1 MQKAAAS
8 DRALRRARI
17 SWEQS
22 QEDLRIA
29 KSRIRDSPE
38 VSCLQSTQVA
48 INALG
53 SVLEAQGH
61 FQLPAFSSVEMLDAC
76 VSIVADLESIR
87 SQCYVLDSML
97 ERDMLGKA
105 RQKNVRFTPAFAKTC
120 QRAAG
125 DILSEI
131 RKFWSQIPT
140 PRTTS

>member
-1 MQKAAAS
+1 MQKASAS
-8 DRALRRARI
+8 DRAIRRARV
-17 SWEQS
+17 SWEQA

-38 VSCLQSTQVA
+38 VSCLQATQAA
-48 INALG
+48 INAFS

-76 VSIVADLESIR
+76 VTVAPDLESIR

-97 ERDMLGKA
+97 ERDVLGKA

-120 QRAAG
+120 HRAAEG
-125 DILSEI
+125 ILNEI
-131 RKFWSQIPT
+131 RKFWSQ
-140 PRTTS
+140 

>member
-8 DRALRRARI
+8 DRALQRARV

-38 VSCLQSTQVA
+38 VSCLQSTQAA
-48 INALG
+48 INALS

-76 VSIVADLESIR
+76 VSVVPALESVR

-97 ERDMLGKA
+97 ERDVLGKA

-120 QRAAG
+120 HRSAEG
-125 DILSEI
+125 ILNEI
-131 RKFWSQIPT
+131 RKFWNQT
-140 PRTTS
+140 PAPHSAS

>member
-8 DRALRRARI
+8 ERAFRRARV

-38 VSCLQSTQVA
+38 VSCLQSTQAA
-48 INALG
+48 INALS

-76 VSIVADLESIR
+76 VSVVPALESVR
-87 SQCYVLDSML
+87 SRCYMLDSML
-97 ERDMLGKA
+97 ERDLLGKA

-120 QRAAG
+120 HRAAEG
-125 DILSEI
+125 ILNEI
-131 RKFWSQIPT
+131 SKFWNQT
-140 PRTTS
+140 PAPRSAS